1 MKIISTIFITLL
13 PVLTFAQ
20 ASLSGEFRPRT
31 EFRDGYRLLN
41 TSESD
46 PAFFTSQRT
55 RLNFMYEGNTY
66 LFKISGQDVRTWGE
80 VTQLGDEANVNIHE
94 AWAQLSL
101 SDAFNVKLGRQELIY
116 DDHRLLGSVNWV
128 QQARSHDA
136 LLLKY
141 HDASSSFMV
150 DVGAAYNQEG
160 ENIQGNTYTLANYKV
175 LSYLWM
181 KKEFESVDISG
192 LLLTDGFEVA
202 SGNVQY
208 RYTYGTHLNIR
219 PAEKLNASG
228 TFYLQ
233 NGDDAVRNNI
243 SAFMAAAK
251 VSYKINPVTVSG
263 GIDYLSGGKAGD
275 RNPAQGAFNTLYAT
289 NHKFYGAMDYFLN
302 IPADTRNG
310 GLQDI
315 YASLHYPASEKS
327 SVGVTYHHFSLANQI
342 SDPTDN
348 TQTLDGSLA
357 SEVDVTFSYKFA
369 EDVRFQLGYSV
380 LFNDSSLERL
390 QLRTADGLH
399 QWVWGMLVISP
410 KIL

>member
-1 MKIISTIFITLL
+1 MKILGTIFFALL
-13 PVLTFAQ
+13 PVLTLAQ
-20 ASLSGEFRPRT
+20 ASLTGEFRPRT

-55 RLNFMYEGNTY
+55 RLNFMYQGSTY

-80 VTQLGDEANVNIHE
+80 VNQLDDAANVNIHE

-101 SDAFNVKLGRQELIY
+101 PEGFDVKLGRQELVY
-116 DDHRLLGSVNWV
+116 NDHRLLGSVNWV

-141 HDASSSFMV
+141 QDASSTFKV
-150 DVGAAYNQEG
+150 DLGAAYNQER
-160 ENIQGNTYTLANYKV
+160 ENLQGNSYTLGNYKV

-181 KKEFESVDISG
+181 EKEFEAVDISG
-192 LLLTDGFEVA
+192 LLLTDGFEV
-202 SGNVQY
+202 SPGNVKY

-233 NGDDAVRNNI
+233 NGDDAARNNI
-243 SAFMAAAK
+243 SAFMASAK
-251 VSYKINPVTVSG
+251 LSYKINPIIISG

-275 RNPAQGAFNTLYAT
+275 SNPAQGAFNTLYAT

-302 IPADTRNG
+302 IPSDTRNG

-315 YASLHYPASEKS
+315 YASLNYPASEKS
-327 SVGVTYHHFSLANQI
+327 SVGVTYHHFSLANRI
-342 SDPTDN
+342 SDPADN
-348 TQTLDGSLA
+348 TQTLDRSLA
-357 SEVDVTFSYKFA
+357 SEVDVTLSYKFA

-390 QLRTADGLH
+390 QLREANGMQH
-399 QWVWGMLVISP
+399 WVWGMLVISP